1 MSSRSSFTIFL
12 SGEGRSSDAMVTA
25 RSWSSVLCLGYSLR
39 SSKMLPENIRTRAL
53 LVCLNWMHN
62 TSFSGTHTLVSLDWD
77 STGATGWPE
86 DISLTTLSGR
96 DPQGAA
102 RLFRGYTVKFKL
114 FFFYLF
120 IFNWRKIASQYCV
133 SLCYT
138 STWVRSNEVDEPRAY
153 DSEWSK
159 SERENHISYINTYI
173 WNLERWYWCTSLQG
187 NSGDADMENRLM
199 DTGGWAWVGK
209 RGWDKQSNKEVLV
222 FYSKI

>member
-102 RLFRGYTVKFKL
+102 RLFRGDTVKFKL
-114 FFFYLF
+114 FFFFTYLF
-120 IFNWRKIASQYCV
+120 LIEGKLLHNIALASATHQHE
-133 SLCYT
+133 SDLMR
-138 STWVRSNEVDEPRAY
+138 WM
-153 DSEWSK
+153 
-159 SERENHISYINTYI
+159 
-173 WNLERWYWCTSLQG
+173 NLEPMT
-187 NSGDADMENRLM
+187 
-199 DTGGWAWVGK
+199 
-209 RGWDKQSNKEVLV
+209 QSEVSQKE
-222 FYSKI
+222 KITYRILTHIYGI